1 MRSYNIDNKL
11 KDREVI
17 KEAITKACKNKK
29 RKKTG
34 NNNKYKQAQHIL
46 GNIDDYIETTLEIV
60 TAFEIVQKA
69 KEQGGPVDIEIYRK
83 AFKPKT
89 YPEFTI
95 KDGAS
100 GKERDIISVPL
111 FPDQIIHQLLIT
123 AGESVYMKGMYEYS
137 CGSIPKRGIHKGT
150 KYIKKVINHHTK
162 TDKAEIKYCGQLDI
176 TKCYQSISHSH
187 LKGLLRKKFR
197 GKLYIWL
204 SYTVIDSYKSY
215 TEGDENY
222 GLPIGFSTSQ
232 WWCNFD
238 LTPLDHYIKG
248 ELGVKH
254 FIRYVDD
261 IIIFSRNKKKLHQ
274 VVRKIMEYLKSIG
287 LKIKDNWQV
296 FRFDYEDRNGERD
309 KRGRIKRR
317 GRPLDTLGYR
327 FFRNKTILRKRNALA
342 IRRQVIRVSKMK
354 KITAHAAQSLMSR
367 LGQLRHCNSFNF
379 WHKYVK
385 PFISIRKLKEVIR
398 HESRKHNETC
408 VAV

>member
-1 MRSYNIDNKL
+1 MRSYNVDSKL

-17 KEAITKACKNKK
+17 KEAITKVCKSKKKKKKGRNK
-29 RKKTG
+29 
-34 NNNKYKQAQHIL
+34 KYKQAQEIL
-46 GNIDDYIETTLEIV
+46 KDIDNYVETILEIV

-69 KEQGGPVDIEIYRK
+69 KEEGGPVDIEIYRK
-83 AFKPKT
+83 AFKPRT
-89 YPEFTI
+89 YPEFKVI
-95 KDGAS
+95 DEAS

-162 TDKAEIKYCGQLDI
+162 VDKSEIKYCGQLDV
-176 TKCYQSISHSH
+176 TKCYQSISHTH

-204 SYTVIDSYKSY
+204 SYAVIDSYVCY
-215 TEGDENY
+215 TEGEENY

-254 FIRYVDD
+254 FVRYVDD
-261 IIIFSRNKKKLHQ
+261 IILFCKNKKKLHQ
-274 VVRKIMEYLKSIG
+274 IIKKVMEYLRSIG

-296 FRFDYEDRNGERD
+296 FRFDYIDKFGE
-309 KRGRIKRR
+309 RR
-317 GRPLDTLGYR
+317 GRALDTLGYR
-327 FFRNKTILRKRNALA
+327 FFRDKTI
-342 IRRQVIRVSKMK
+342 
-354 KITAHAAQSLMSR
+354 
-367 LGQLRHCNSFNF
+367 
-379 WHKYVK
+379 
-385 PFISIRKLKEVIR
+385 
-398 HESRKHNETC
+398 
-408 VAV
+408 